1 MERGSKHRKLDVLC
15 IRNHASGT
23 EEVMI
28 MKLVLRLLGVAA
40 LIALGVVI
48 YRAVRQYREDSV
60 FDLESNPQPQSSSSS
75 SSEPRSISPE
85 LLAILADPGDKGPVE
100 LMKDSEGKEWLVNR
114 RNGYRYPIEDGI
126 PIMLLEEGEKNRDES
141 LIIRQE

>member
-1 MERGSKHRKLDVLC
+1 MERSSLEASVRC
-15 IRNHASGT
+15 IRNRVSGT
-23 EEVMI
+23 EEVI
-28 MKLVLRLLGVAA
+28 TMKLILRLLGVAA
-40 LIALGVVI
+40 LIALGVII

-60 FDLESNPQPQSSSSS
+60 FDLGSNPQPQSSSSS